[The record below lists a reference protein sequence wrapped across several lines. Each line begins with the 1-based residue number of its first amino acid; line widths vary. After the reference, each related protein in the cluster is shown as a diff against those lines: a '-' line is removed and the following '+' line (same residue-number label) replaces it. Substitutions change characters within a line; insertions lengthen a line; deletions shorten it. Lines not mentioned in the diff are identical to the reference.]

1 MTVLP
6 TLKALRPAAA
16 AVVLAVL
23 VPLVTFSESAI
34 KGLMSGWLE
43 RCLIVLEKE
52 QLAPGKL
59 MVTGYMRG
67 KAPNA
72 LPLTFSANKP
82 LILNVKFLSSEGLSG
97 ASRHAN
103 LGLHPLA
110 GETCPG
116 ALCEGTVY
124 TEGGEPRINF
134 TLGDLSES
142 FLYRFQIRL
151 ANPGT
156 LDDLG
161 VFVVYQTGLKDGV
174 CRVENASLFNWPVRV
189 GPLAKILASAVLL
202 LVAGYAVTVLTGWRK
217 KEGD

>member
-1 MTVLP
+1 MPIPEAV
-6 TLKALRPAAA
+6 KSLRPAIA

-34 KGLMSGWLE
+34 KGLMSGWLD

-52 QLAPGKL
+52 RLGPTKL

-67 KAPNA
+67 QAPKA
-72 LPLTFSANKP
+72 LPMSFSANKP
-82 LILNVKFLSSEGLSG
+82 LILSVKFLSSEDLSG
-97 ASRHAN
+97 LDRNAN

-134 TLGDLSES
+134 TLRDLSES
-142 FLYRFQIRL
+142 FLYRFHIRL
-151 ANPGT
+151 ASPGT

-161 VFVVYQTGLKDGV
+161 VFVVYETGLKDGV

-189 GPLAKILASAVLL
+189 GPLAKILASAALL
-202 LVAGYAVTVLTGWRK
+202 LIAGYAVTTLTGWSK
-217 KEGD
+217 KGD

>member
-1 MTVLP
+1 MTLQEAVQFF
-6 TLKALRPAAA
+6 RPAVA

-23 VPLVTFSESAI
+23 VPLVTFSESTL
-34 KGLMSGWLE
+34 KSLMSGWLE

-52 QLAPGKL
+52 QLTPTKL

-67 KAPNA
+67 QAPNA
-72 LPLTFSANKP
+72 LPLSFSANKP
-82 LILNVKFLSSEGLSG
+82 LILNVKFLSSEDLSG
-97 ASRHAN
+97 SNQDAN

-124 TEGGEPRINF
+124 TDGGEPKINF
-134 TLGDLSES
+134 TLGDLNAA
-142 FLYRFQIRL
+142 FLYRFHIRL
-151 ANPGT
+151 AQPGT

-174 CRVENASLFNWPVRV
+174 CRVENANLFNWPVRA
-189 GPLAKILASAVLL
+189 GPLAKILASAALL
-202 LVAGYAVTVLTGWRK
+202 LVAGYAVLVLTGWRK
-217 KEGD
+217 KGE

>member
-1 MTVLP
+1 MTLQ
-6 TLKALRPAAA
+6 KAVQFLRPAVA

-23 VPLVTFSESAI
+23 VPLVTFSESTL
-34 KGLMSGWLE
+34 KSLMSGWLE

-52 QLAPGKL
+52 QLGPSKL

-67 KAPNA
+67 QAPAA
-72 LPLTFSANKP
+72 LPLSFSANKP
-82 LILNVKFLSSEGLSG
+82 LILNVKFLSSEDLSG
-97 ASRHAN
+97 SNRDAN

-124 TEGGEPRINF
+124 TEGGEPKINF

-142 FLYRFQIRL
+142 FLYRFHIRL
-151 ANPGT
+151 AQPGT

-161 VFVVYQTGLKDGV
+161 VFVVYQAGLKDGV
-174 CRVENASLFNWPVRV
+174 CRVENASIFNWPVRA
-189 GPLAKILASAVLL
+189 GPLTKILASAALL
-202 LVAGYAVTVLTGWRK
+202 LVAGYAVMVLTGWRK
-217 KEGD
+217 KGD